1 MSVRGPYTDASQK
14 HRRRTYKGPVRAAW
28 SARGLAATL
37 LAILVIALVI
47 WLAISR

>member
-1 MSVRGPYTDASQK
+1 VSVRGPYTDPSQK

-37 LAILVIALVI
+37 LTILVVALVI
-47 WLAISR
+47 WLAIGK